1 MWGLIIEMNRTTM
14 RENAFKCLYEVEV
27 QNDISEEHIKMFFEN
42 NNIEDEESK
51 EYILDIING
60 VSSRKDEIINIISAH
75 LIDSWKYERVSK
87 VNKTLLKLAIYEMLY
102 KKIDFKIIINEVV
115 ELAKRYSEVSA
126 PSFINGVLANVV
138 KNYKL
143 SIK

>member
-1 MWGLIIEMNRTTM
+1 M

-42 NNIEDEESK
+42 NNISEDNTR

-60 VSSRKDEIINIISAH
+60 VTTNKEEIVDIISNH
-75 LIDSWKYERVSK
+75 LIDSWKYDRVSK

-102 KKIDFKIIINEVV
+102 KKIDFKIIINEVI
-115 ELAKRYSEVSA
+115 ELAKRYSEIAA

-138 KNYKL
+138 KNYK
-143 SIK
+143 IN

>member
-1 MWGLIIEMNRTTM
+1 MWGLIVEMNRTAM

-27 QNDISEEHIKMFFEN
+27 QNDISEEHIQIFFEN
-42 NNIEDEESK
+42 SNISEHEAR

-60 VSSRKDEIINIISAH
+60 VSNSKEEIIDVIAKH
-75 LIDSWKYERVSK
+75 LIDSWRYERVSK

-102 KKIDFKIIINEVV
+102 KKIDFKIVINEVV
-115 ELAKRYSEVSA
+115 ELAKKYSEASA

-138 KNYKL
+138 KKYELDK
-143 SIK
+143 

>member
-1 MWGLIIEMNRTTM
+1 MWGLIIKMNRTTM

-27 QNDISEEHIKMFFEN
+27 QNDISEEHINMFFDN
-42 NNIEDEESK
+42 NNIEDEEAK
-51 EYILDIING
+51 NYILDIING
-60 VSSRKDEIINIISAH
+60 VSNIKEEIINIISDH
-75 LIDSWKYERVSK
+75 LIDSWKKDRVSK
-87 VNKTLLKLAIYEMLY
+87 VNKTLLKLAIYEILY
-102 KKIDFKIIINEVV
+102 KKIDFKIVINEVV

>member
-1 MWGLIIEMNRTTM
+1 
-14 RENAFKCLYEVEV
+14 
-27 QNDISEEHIKMFFEN
+27 
-42 NNIEDEESK
+42 
-51 EYILDIING
+51 
-60 VSSRKDEIINIISAH
+60 
-75 LIDSWKYERVSK
+75 
-87 VNKTLLKLAIYEMLY
+87 MLY

>member
-1 MWGLIIEMNRTTM
+1 MLP
-14 RENAFKCLYEVEV
+14 
-27 QNDISEEHIKMFFEN
+27 
-42 NNIEDEESK
+42 
-51 EYILDIING
+51 
-60 VSSRKDEIINIISAH
+60 EIINIISDH
-75 LIDSWKYERVSK
+75 LIDSWKYDRVSK
-87 VNKTLLKLAIYEMLY
+87 VNKTLLKLAIYEILY
-102 KKIDFKIIINEVV
+102 KKIDFKIVINEVV